1 MASKNAVAEI
11 QALKSE
17 NKGLWNALK
26 RFFTSFFNKIN
37 KLYKETP
44 PDTPEAKYIAD
55 MHKAVKTIRD
65 AFMEGAVDATKKNA
79 SNKKTDISNNTDTKT
94 TENKAM
100 RSQARIAEAKYN
112 KATANTEILNL
123 VSNVSNGSFEQQ
135 DKVYFGTVT
144 TDVAEEIKSITGID
158 VTGYRMAVEAR
169 QISHILKDHGKT
181 GITDHSMA
189 DNNDIAKMEYAMRN
203 PDEIS
208 YGGKTR
214 AYSTIR
220 NGKNRTAD
228 TVLYEKVIGEKSYY
242 VVQATPD
249 TKAKTLYVVTAFI
262 GKSGYKNKKEA
273 PQLANVKNLGVTS
286 EIGSVV
292 TSNDSISQPAEKV
305 NDKSKIRSKSRST
318 VTAEQ
323 DSAYF
328 EAVKRGDTE
337 TAQKMVDE
345 AAKKAGYTYKGMHGT
360 DADFNKFDYSY
371 ISDDNKLGLGFYFTN
386 NEKLQFKYD
395 YEKNAYLKFE
405 NPIFDNNP
413 ILDDILRREADL
425 RESGLSQK
433 ETLKKIQSEFGYDG
447 IIAEYNRRA
456 LVAFNPEQIKSADAV
471 TYDDNGNVIPLSERF
486 NEKSKDIRHQARNV
500 DKYTEKEYNS
510 FGWVRANE
518 VLATDEY
525 HNFTSEF
532 SKAKTSKE
540 YAEYKSDLDEYMI
553 SVGAMH
559 GNKEGVKNKIVFA
572 KGTMANPEITRIIEI
587 DADNETFLSDER
599 EYIYALEKRGIRSKA
614 DETIKVYTSVDARS
628 ASFGERSGNKNA
640 SDNNQLGADRGTG
653 SGTAQKAES
662 RIPENLPQY
671 AVAQKFKDISGVTR
685 NVRRLNGQFM
695 VEGTKRKNY
704 LFDSIEAAINAE
716 NESLISRYAKRNERS
731 ISWVK
736 SKIAA
741 DPEFLYNK
749 IRHKSRS
756 SVTSGQYEQMKANLS
771 HSKVYSKKSAMELV
785 SKIAPGIRNRSFEA
799 LSNQLWEGL
808 NSYTTT
814 DERRAFATDMAEI
827 FVDRMVVDTVVKHS
841 EWDSAVERMAYLKPA
856 IGTIQFSDTDTSEL
870 KYMLDKNYA
879 SLRSRWGYKTPSDGS
894 FKRAYGLDE
903 FISDLSREMPGMEHL
918 AEMHPDEAFICCK
931 SRFAY

>member
-1 MASKNAVAEI
+1 MRHFRGLASKNAVAEM

-55 MHKAVKTIRD
+55 MYKAVKTIRD
-65 AFMEGAVDATKKNA
+65 AFMEGAVEAGKKANA
-79 SNKKTDISNNTDTKT
+79 AISKQSAIDGIKPYTSAEITSIKSNSKFI
-94 TENKAM
+94 
-100 RSQARIAEAKYN
+100 
-112 KATANTEILNL
+112 
-123 VSNVSNGSFEQQ
+123 
-135 DKVYFGTVT
+135 
-144 TDVAEEIKSITGID
+144 VAETMDDVIAFFNKSTNDKTNEATTMFVGKISDETAELIEASTGINARNKSIALNSSDLRHLYKEHGNS
-158 VTGYRMAVEAR
+158 VKENLRGQEA
-169 QISHILKDHGKT
+169 IS
-181 GITDHSMA
+181 A
-189 DNNDIAKMEYAMRN
+189 DNFETIIAA
-203 PDEIS
+203 I
-208 YGGKTR
+208 
-214 AYSTIR
+214 
-220 NGKNRTAD
+220 
-228 TVLYEKVIGEKSYY
+228 
-242 VVQATPD
+242 ATPD
-249 TKAKTLYVVTAFI
+249 TITAEKDE
-262 GKSGYKNKKEA
+262 KSGAISVIFKKEIKGKTTA
-273 PQLANVKNLGVTS
+273 ITVFS
-286 EIGSVV
+286 EKKKAFTLKTARI
-292 TSNDSISQPAEKV
+292 TKKEQHISQPTNAEALITTPEAKSSMNAV
-305 NDKSKIRSKSRST
+305 SKISIAQTAKEVKTVLKKSRATS
-318 VTAEQ
+318 EQ
-323 DSAYF
+323 DSTYLD
-328 EAVKRGDTE
+328 AVKRGDME

-486 NEKSKDIRHQARNV
+486 NEKSKDIRYKARSV
-500 DKYTEKEYNS
+500 DKNTSKRYNS

-518 VLATDEY
+518 VLSADEY
-525 HNFTSEF
+525 SNFTSEF

-540 YAEYKSDLDEYMI
+540 YSDYKSSLNEYMI
-553 SVGAMH
+553 AVGKMY
-559 GNKEGVKNKIVFA
+559 GDKEGVKNKIVFA
-572 KGTMANPEITRIIEI
+572 KGTIANPEITRIIEI
-587 DADNETFLSDER
+587 DADNETFLSEKRLNIYEAER
-599 EYIYALEKRGIRSKA
+599 RGIRTQTLELFKLYNST
-614 DETIKVYTSVDARS
+614 DYGYGLYQQRS
-628 ASFGERSGNKNA
+628 STQSERH
-640 SDNNQLGADRGTG
+640 NNQLGADRGTG
-653 SGTAQKAES
+653 SGTAQKVKE
-662 RIPENLPQY
+662 I
-671 AVAQKFKDISGVTR
+671 
-685 NVRRLNGQFM
+685 
-695 VEGTKRKNY
+695 
-704 LFDSIEAAINAE
+704 LFDDEG
-716 NESLISRYAKRNERS
+716 NEVSRT
-731 ISWVK
+731 
-736 SKIAA
+736 
-741 DPEFLYNK
+741 

-756 SVTSGQYEQMKANLS
+756 TVTSGQYEQMKANLS
-771 HSKVYSKKSAMELV
+771 HSKVYSKKSAMEFV
-785 SKIAPGIRNRSFEA
+785 SKIAPGIRNRSFED
-799 LSNQLWEGL
+799 LSTRLWEGL
-808 NSYTTT
+808 NTYTAL
-814 DERRAFATDMAEI
+814 DDKIAFATDMAEI
-827 FVDRMVVDTVVKHS
+827 FVDKMVVDTLVKHS

-856 IGTIQFSDTDTSEL
+856 IGTIDFRAEDVSEL

-918 AEMHPDEAFICCK
+918 AEMHPAEAFICCK